1 MKFETNNILLD
12 VNVDSKLSLFKYI
25 ASYTLSKNI
34 IDDEQKLVDA
44 LLEREKEVSTGLQDS
59 FAIPHA
65 KADFIKKPT
74 VIFLKL
80 SQPIQWETFDG
91 KPISNVFALLV
102 PLKYEG
108 TEHLKMI
115 SNIATLLLEEEF
127 TELIKNTK
135 NINDLEKSISKA
147 MQGEN

>member
-25 ASYTLSKNI
+25 ASYALSKNI

-65 KADFIKKPT
+65 KIGRAH
-74 VIFLKL
+74 V
-80 SQPIQWETFDG
+80 
-91 KPISNVFALLV
+91 
-102 PLKYEG
+102 
-108 TEHLKMI
+108 
-115 SNIATLLLEEEF
+115 
-127 TELIKNTK
+127 
-135 NINDLEKSISKA
+135 
-147 MQGEN
+147 